1 MEALELLRSPVFAGS
16 VTVLLMTGVVLL
28 AYYVLLR
35 DSWDYWQQRKRD

>member
-1 MEALELLRSPVFAGS
+1 MEALELLRNSWFSGS
-16 VTVLLMTGVVLL
+16 VTVVLMASVVAL